1 MSNARSAAPLEALLA
16 APLDGLR
23 APGLARVQRL
33 DRVLIGT
40 FVALVAASI
49 ATIGIPG
56 IRIGAVAPG
65 LDIILDT
72 TTTVITASVAALA
85 LVRFR
90 ARGESAALFQ
100 ASALLVL
107 AIVNGYELLLVF
119 GRANA
124 IPGILLAA
132 PGQAP
137 LYVVV
142 ASGMLAGLLLVAGGR
157 GSIRRITIRAP
168 RAVLAGGACA
178 TLVFILLGQVTG
190 TTLPPLGSPFEAT
203 GALTPGALSGTPAY
217 GTPIGV
223 FLGLLTATIFLWAA
237 TLSRQLFK
245 RDGSISEAY
254 FAVGLI
260 FAAFGQLSL
269 VFYPDSAPG
278 LVTNGDMLRLAF
290 SVTLLLAIE
299 AEAQTTLRD
308 LRGANQVLGQLR
320 DVEVERAALG
330 ERARLSRELHDG
342 LAQDLWLAKLKAGRL
357 ASLSDL
363 GPEAVQLCAEVV
375 SAIDSGLA
383 EARQAVLALRMVADA
398 EHSFRDLLAQYVDD
412 FEDRFGLR
420 AEFDCAAELPRLAV
434 RTEAELLRIVQEA
447 LSNVAHHADATMV
460 KIGAIVEDGQ
470 LALSIRDNG
479 KGFDLGLVELD
490 HFGLGTMRERAGL
503 AGGEVVIESR
513 PQDGTLVRVTVPIAS
528 ERRRTQE
535 AAS

>member
-1 MSNARSAAPLEALLA
+1 
-16 APLDGLR
+16 
-23 APGLARVQRL
+23 
-33 DRVLIGT
+33 
-40 FVALVAASI
+40 
-49 ATIGIPG
+49 
-56 IRIGAVAPG
+56 
-65 LDIILDT
+65 
-72 TTTVITASVAALA
+72 
-85 LVRFR
+85 
-90 ARGESAALFQ
+90 
-100 ASALLVL
+100 L
-107 AIVNGYELLLVF
+107 AIVSGYELLLVF

-124 IPGILLAA
+124 IPGIILAA

-137 LYVVV
+137 LYVGV
-142 ASGMLAGLLLVAGGR
+142 ASGTLAGLLLVAGGR
-157 GSIRRITIRAP
+157 RSIRGTTVGAP
-168 RAVLAGGACA
+168 RVVLAASGFA
-178 TLVFILLGQVTG
+178 TLIFILVGQVTG
-190 TTLPPLGSPFEAT
+190 SSLPPLGSPFETA
-203 GALTPGALSGTPAY
+203 GAISPGALNGTLAY

-223 FLGLLTATIFLWAA
+223 FLGLLTATIYLWAA
-237 TLSRQLFK
+237 MLSRQLFK

-269 VFYPDSAPG
+269 VFYPDPVPG
-278 LVTNGDMLRLAF
+278 LVTNGDVLRLAF
-290 SVTLLLAIE
+290 SITLLLAIE
-299 AEAQTTLRD
+299 AEAQVTLHD
-308 LRGANQVLGQLR
+308 LRGANKMLGQLK

-363 GPEAVQLCAEVV
+363 GPEAAQLCAEVV
-375 SAIDSGLA
+375 NAIDSGLA

-420 AEFDCAAELPRLAV
+420 AEFDCPADLPRLAV

-447 LSNVAHHADATMV
+447 LSNVAHHADATLV
-460 KIGAIVEDGQ
+460 KIEAFVDDEQ

-479 KGFDLGLVELD
+479 KGFDVGLVELD
-490 HFGLGTMRERAGL
+490 HFGLGTMRERAAL

-513 PQDGTLVRVTVPIAS
+513 PQDGTHLRVTVPVAA

-535 AAS
+535 TAS